1 MIFAFKNLKEMLKEM
16 LNPKSPIRRQHQ
28 YSLDLRGLIWL
39 KKDFIFDFCSVYYI
53 LFHHKKTL
61 LVLAY
66 WFACSC
72 LTSLVA
78 QH

>member
-1 MIFAFKNLKEMLKEM
+1 MIFAFKHLKEM
-16 LNPKSPIRRQHQ
+16 LNPKSPIRRQHH
-28 YSLDLRGLIWL
+28 YPLDLRGLIWL
-39 KKDFIFDFCSVYYI
+39 KKKDFIFDSCSIYYI
-53 LFHHKKTL
+53 LFHHKKTF

-66 WFACSC
+66 WFACSF